1 MLAEERQQIIL
12 RRLAEVHVLK
22 LQDLVKDLNASESTV
37 RRDLKE
43 LEACHLLRRVHGG
56 ASLLQPRSE
65 ELDMETKT
73 SKNVQQK
80 KAIARMAADQIRDNE
95 CIYLDAGTT
104 TLEMIP
110 YIRAAN
116 VTVVTN
122 GPAHGEELARKNVL
136 CYLIGGMMKRATKA
150 VIGSMAAN
158 NLNLFRFDKAFIG
171 ANGIDVAMGFTTP
184 DPEEAALKRQAQLL
198 SAQTFVIADSS
209 KFSEVS
215 FCKMFNV
222 DQAVIITD
230 MLPDAGG
237 SELVGRTKIY
247 CADSKSV
254 LESESAKF

>member
-12 RRLAEVHVLK
+12 QKLAESPVVK
-22 LQDLVKDLNASESTV
+22 LQDLVQDLKASESTV
-37 RRDLKE
+37 RRDLQE

-80 KAIARMAADQIRDNE
+80 KAVARLAADQIRDNE

-122 GPAHGEELARKNVL
+122 GPAHGEELARKNVV
-136 CYLIGGMMKRATKA
+136 CYLIGGIMKRTTKA
-150 VIGSMAAN
+150 VIGSMALQ

-171 ANGIDVAMGFTTP
+171 TNGIDKQMGFTTP
-184 DPEEAALKRQAQLL
+184 DPEEAALKKRAQSL
-198 SAQTFVIADSS
+198 SAQTFVVADSS

-215 FCKMFNV
+215 FCKMF
-222 DQAVIITD
+222 DLGQAAIITD
-230 MLPDAGG
+230 KMPDIIE
-237 SELVGRTKIY
+237 SEIMGRTKIY
-247 CADSKSV
+247 CADQDSDPAFVPVKH
-254 LESESAKF
+254 